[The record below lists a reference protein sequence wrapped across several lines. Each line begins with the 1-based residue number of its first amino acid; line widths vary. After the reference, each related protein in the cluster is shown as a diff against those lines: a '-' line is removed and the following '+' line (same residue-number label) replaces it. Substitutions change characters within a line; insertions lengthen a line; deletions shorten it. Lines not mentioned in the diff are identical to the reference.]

1 MFAVLS
7 AIRKPFPKVFAVLSL
22 IWLAACEP
30 IALTTP
36 SVSGGNV
43 KPGEPVKVAL
53 LLPRGSAIQ
62 GDNLISDALENAAR
76 LAVADLQ
83 GVQIDLRVYATAGDV
98 ARAQTAAKQAVSDGA
113 QIILGPL
120 RAESA
125 NAAAVAVAAD
135 GVNVL
140 AFSNNTTISG
150 GNLFL
155 LGATFQNTA
164 NRLTSYAKRSGKG
177 RILIVHDEEIG
188 GQLGKAAITQA
199 IARSGATLAGT
210 VGYERSQQG
219 VTSAV
224 QRIKAT
230 AQASNANA
238 IFMTST
244 SDAALPF
251 YAQMLP
257 DVGINNAT
265 TQFIGLSRWD
275 VPAQTL
281 QLSGLQ
287 GGWFALPDP
296 AKSTQFSTRFSSAYG
311 QPPHPLAG
319 LAYDGI
325 AAVGALAKS
334 GKRNALS
341 AASLTQGAGFQGA
354 NGIFRFNP
362 DGTNERGLAIAQ
374 IQDQK
379 VVIIDQAPQS
389 FSGAGF

>member
-7 AIRKPFPKVFAVLSL
+7 SIRKPFPKLVGILSL
-22 IWLAACEP
+22 VWLAACEP
-30 IALTTP
+30 IALTTAGAG
-36 SVSGGNV
+36 GGNV
-43 KPGEPVKVAL
+43 KLGEPVKVAL
-53 LLPRGSAIQ
+53 LLPRGSAID
-62 GDNLISDALENAAR
+62 GDNTISDSLENAAR

-83 GVQIDLRVYATAGDV
+83 GVEIDLRVYATAGDV
-98 ARAQTAAKQAVSDGA
+98 TRAQTAARQAVADGA
-113 QIILGPL
+113 QVILGPL

-155 LGATFQNTA
+155 LGSTFQNTA
-164 NRLTSYAKRSGKG
+164 NRLADYAKRSGKD

-199 IARSGATLAGT
+199 IARSGAKFAGA

-224 QRIKAT
+224 QRIKAA
-230 AQASNANA
+230 AQASSANA

-257 DVGINNAT
+257 DVGINNT
-265 TQFIGLSRWD
+265 NTQFIGLSRWD

-287 GGWFALPDP
+287 GGWFAMPDP
-296 AKSTQFSTRFSSAYG
+296 TKSTQFAERFSSAYST
-311 QPPHPLAG
+311 PPHPLAG

-334 GKRNALS
+334 GKRDALS
-341 AASLTQGAGFQGA
+341 TVSLTQGAGFQGA

-374 IQDQK
+374 VQDKK
-379 VVIIDQAPQS
+379 VVIIDQAPKS